1 MTDSIVPKARL
12 RHDMDMAAGQVVW
25 PAASS
30 PLRRARKSGPASSSA
45 ATRRTRSWVG
55 LAPAHR
61 GTRDPAGGYRLV
73 AYLDGE
79 VPKPLRQR
87 ALDDN
92 E

>member
-1 MTDSIVPKARL
+1 
-12 RHDMDMAAGQVVW
+12 
-25 PAASS
+25 
-30 PLRRARKSGPASSSA
+30 
-45 ATRRTRSWVG
+45 VG